1 MARSLTLL
9 AGTLAVAAAQTS
21 TVSFLLPLFD
31 RQTLD
36 ASVVD
41 VKGDATTLAI
51 HCVNSDPDEC
61 GLTDTQTVVGGVSTM
76 SMTYTIPGDD
86 EFGPVSQDLKCNMN
100 PKEDLLSCEVTVVG
114 EMSGFEQ
121 TMVTTTTTTGYSDYL
136 VPVTVTAG
144 VNKLNANSSGDD
156 DDDETATPGASA
168 SDSAPTTASKPN
180 ATDAKAT
187 DAAAS
192 GSESD
197 AAATPVSTDN
207 AAGPMVTQ
215 NAVLAGVA
223 AVVGGAAM
231 LL

>member
-121 TMVTTTTTTGYSDYL
+121 TM
-136 VPVTVTAG
+136 
-144 VNKLNANSSGDD
+144 
-156 DDDETATPGASA
+156 
-168 SDSAPTTASKPN
+168 PN